1 MANPFIVRPP
11 SKEERNLVSYA
22 NDRDWVRDV
31 MHINTE
37 LKNMYALA
45 LNPPT
50 SDKYALR
57 SVGNQLSALI
67 FFVQKHMMGMDKV
80 EFVGEI
86 DPHFVRRV

>member
-11 SKEERNLVSYA
+11 SKEERSWVSNV
-22 NDRDWVRDV
+22 NDRDWERDV
-31 MHINTE
+31 MHVNTE

-50 SDKYALR
+50 SDKYTLR
-57 SVGNQLSALI
+57 SVRDQLSALI
-67 FFVQKHMMGMDKV
+67 FFVQKHMMGMDQV